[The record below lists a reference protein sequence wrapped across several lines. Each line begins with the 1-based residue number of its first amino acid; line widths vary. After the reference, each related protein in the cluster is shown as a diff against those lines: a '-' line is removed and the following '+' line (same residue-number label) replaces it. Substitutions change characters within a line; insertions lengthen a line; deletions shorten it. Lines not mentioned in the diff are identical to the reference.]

1 MITAVASNVVPL
13 DRKRLLVRG
22 LLEGTPQTVKAALRG
37 GVDLP
42 HVADLSGQPP
52 LLVAVRRGCN
62 ASVLALL
69 SAGSEPNERGT
80 GGVSALHIAAG
91 HGALLIVESLL
102 AMGAS
107 VDLRDL
113 DGFTPLYRA
122 AREGCCAMVE
132 RLLRAGADPNAQG
145 AGGMTPL
152 HIAACEGR
160 AENVRRL
167 LEAGGAISRRAY
179 RQTGIGPLGEAL
191 YEDHDVL
198 MCAEWSCSQDTL
210 GVVREH
216 RRVLRAQA
224 RKHGSPLANR

>member
-1 MITAVASNVVPL
+1 MSAVPSNVVAF
-13 DRKRLLVRG
+13 DAKRLLVNG
-22 LLEGTPQTVKAALRG
+22 LLKAQPKVVRAALRG

-42 HVADLSGQPP
+42 QVADLSGQSP

-69 SAGSEPNERGT
+69 SAGCEPNDRGA
-80 GGVSALHIAAG
+80 GGISALHIAAG
-91 HGALLIVESLL
+91 HGAFLIVESLL

-107 VDLRDL
+107 VDPRDL

-122 AREGCCAMVE
+122 AREGHTAVVD

-160 AENVRRL
+160 TEIVRRL
-167 LEAGGAISRRAY
+167 LDAGGYIGRRAY
-179 RQTGIGPLGEAL
+179 RQTGIGPLGEAR

-198 MCAEWSCSQDTL
+198 MCAEWSCCQETVDL
-210 GVVREH
+210 VREH
-216 RRVLRAQA
+216 RRRLRASA
-224 RKHGSPLANR
+224 REHGSPLARR